1 MTEDHIWTEPPR
13 VLTVDDE
20 EVVCES
26 IRRVLTEEGYSVA
39 TATSPRA
46 GLDLLQKEV
55 FDLLL
60 LDIKMPE
67 MDGIDF
73 LRQARSMSPETEV
86 IMVTGYATIETAVEA
101 VKLGATDY
109 LQKPV
114 SPDQL
119 VVSVARALER
129 KHLLGLTRRLRS
141 ELESRY
147 RIGNVICSS
156 PAMRK
161 VMQLVAKVAPTN
173 STVLVS
179 GETGTGK
186 ELIARAI
193 HYNSPR
199 RDAPFVVADCAALA
213 ETLLESELFGH
224 VRGAFTGAVK
234 DRKGLVEAARGGTLF
249 LDEISTIS
257 AQIQGSL
264 LRLIQEREIRP
275 VGSDR
280 TVTVDVRLIAA
291 TNRDLKEMADEGSFR
306 EDLFYRLSVF
316 TIPLPP
322 LRERTEEI
330 PLLTHHFIKQFAEE
344 FEKEIDGITPR
355 AMSALELHDWP
366 GNVRELENVLERAF
380 LLADS
385 RLIDLE
391 DLPTVVGEHPTAEWD
406 EVPTDAKGLAAK
418 KRELRAEAVERL
430 EKLFVLKALKAAQ
443 WNVSQAARTVGMQ
456 RPNLHALMRKHGI
469 TPPMRA
475 RAGSDDEDDN
485 GHAPLSSA

>member
-1 MTEDHIWTEPPR
+1 MTYEHSWTEPPR
-13 VLTVDDE
+13 VLAVDDE
-20 EVVCES
+20 AVVCES

-39 TATSPRA
+39 TTRSPRE
-46 GLDLLQKEV
+46 GLTLVQKET
-55 FDLLL
+55 FDLVL

-73 LRQARSMSPETEV
+73 LRQVRAISPETEV
-86 IMVTGYATIETAVEA
+86 IMVTGYATIQTAVEA
-101 VKLGATDY
+101 IKLGATDY

-119 VVSVARALER
+119 VVAVARALER
-129 KHLLGLTRRLRS
+129 KHLLDLTRRLRS
-141 ELESRY
+141 ELETRY
-147 RIGNVICSS
+147 RFGNVICSS
-156 PAMRK
+156 PPMRK
-161 VMQLVAKVAPTN
+161 VMQLVTKVAPAN
-173 STVLVS
+173 STVLIS

-199 RDAPFVVADCAALA
+199 KDGPFVVADCAALT
-213 ETLLESELFGH
+213 ESLLESELFGH

-257 AQIQGSL
+257 AQVQGSL

-275 VGSDR
+275 VGSDKA
-280 TVTVDVRLIAA
+280 VEVDVRLIAA
-291 TNRDLKEMADEGSFR
+291 TNRDLKEMVEEGSFR
-306 EDLFYRLSVF
+306 DDLFYRLSVF

-322 LRERTEEI
+322 LRDRPEEI
-330 PLLTHHFIKQFAEE
+330 PLLTHHFIRQFADE
-344 FEKEIDGITPR
+344 FEKQIDGITPR
-355 AMSALELHDWP
+355 AMTALELHDWP

-385 RLIDLE
+385 PMIDLE
-391 DLPTVVGEHPTAEWD
+391 DLPTVVGEHPTDEWED
-406 EVPTDAKGLAAK
+406 VPTDAKGLATK
-418 KRELRAEAVERL
+418 KKELRAEAVERL

-443 WNVSQAARTVGMQ
+443 WNVSHAARAVGMQ

-469 TPPMRA
+469 TLPSTSVVEEGPETD
-475 RAGSDDEDDN
+475 DDETP
-485 GHAPLSSA
+485 A